1 MSGSFWAIAA
11 SVAPDEMPTS
21 RPSSR
26 AQRRAISRAASAS
39 TWIVPSSSSTWRIFG
54 MKPAPMPWIGCGL
67 GLPPLIT
74 GEALGSTA
82 QTLSFGHIF
91 FSTRAQPVM
100 WPPVPT
106 PVISASM
113 PLGKSAAISSAV
125 VRAWTSTLAGF
136 SNCCGIH
143 APGVVATSSAARA
156 IAPFMPFSR
165 GVSSKVAP

>member
-39 TWIVPSSSSTWRIFG
+39 TWIAPSSSSVWRFFG

-74 GEALGSTA
+74 GEARRLDREDLELGPH
-82 QTLSFGHIF
+82 LS
-91 FSTRAQPVM
+91 
-100 WPPVPT
+100 
-106 PVISASM
+106 
-113 PLGKSAAISSAV
+113 
-125 VRAWTSTLAGF
+125 
-136 SNCCGIH
+136 
-143 APGVVATSSAARA
+143 
-156 IAPFMPFSR
+156 
-165 GVSSKVAP
+165 